1 MYLNS
6 PHDVDLKDDSDSSKY
21 QLLNKAIFSLK
32 TKFTTLNFTRIYEV
46 LIGEGKIIKTM
57 RDVKN
62 IEKKK
67 SKMWET
73 TILI

>member
-46 LIGEGKIIKTM
+46 LIGEGENYQNNARREKYRK
-57 RDVKN
+57 KN
-62 IEKKK
+62 QKCGK
-67 SKMWET
+67 
-73 TILI
+73 L